1 MADVSWGPQLD
12 LGAAITESQRLMDHG
27 DPARARDLLE
37 AESVLAPPEELELW
51 QGLWQLADG
60 MERALRGESLVA
72 AARLRRGRDLVGSYE
87 DRPPHALDITGLL
100 AWSTHVID
108 ELGVTTRDPDWVPP
122 VPRLRMP

>member
-37 AESVLAPPEELELW
+37 AESSLAPPEELELW

-60 MERALRGESLVA
+60 LARALLGESAA
-72 AARLRRGRDLVGSYE
+72 AARSLRRGRDLVGSYE
-87 DRPPHALDITGLL
+87 DRPPHALDVAGLH
-100 AWSTHVID
+100 AWSTHLID
-108 ELGVTTRDPDWVPP
+108 ELAARDPDWVPP